1 MALPSAATPKYKL
14 VIPSL
19 KKSVTYRQ
27 FLVKEE
33 KALLIAQHSEDPDVM
48 LDTLKGVIASCITEK
63 INVDDLALFD
73 VEYIFA
79 QLRAKSVGEI
89 VDLVLKCD
97 TCTDP
102 LATVKYSIDLT
113 KLSVDIAEGHDKKIL
128 LFDDVGVIMKY
139 PSFSMIKRM
148 EGIDTDNIDGLFEVI
163 CLCIEAVYNSEE
175 MFYARDQSMEE
186 LRDFVNNLTQTQF
199 KKLQRFFD
207 TMPKLEQRVVFKCPL
222 CHKDHDKM
230 IRGLDSFF

>member
-33 KALLIAQHSEDPDVM
+33 KALLIAQHSEDPDTM
-48 LDTLKGVIASCITEK
+48 LDTLKAVISSCITEK
-63 INVDDLALFD
+63 INVDELALFD

-89 VDLVLKCD
+89 VDLILKCD
-97 TCTDP
+97 TCIDP

-113 KLSVDIAEGHDKKIL
+113 QLSVDVAADHSKKIP

-148 EGIDTDNIDGLFEVI
+148 ESINTDNIEGLFEVI
-163 CLCIEAVYNSEE
+163 CLCIEAIYNSEE
-175 MFYARDQSMEE
+175 MFYVQDQTPEE
-186 LRDFVNNLTQTQF
+186 LQDFVNNLTQAQF
-199 KKLQRFFD
+199 KKLQRFLD
-207 TMPKLEQRVVFKCPL
+207 TMPKLEQRVMFKCPL
-222 CHKDHDKM
+222 CHKDHDKY

>member
-19 KKSVTYRQ
+19 KKTVSFRQ

-33 KALLIAQHSEDPDVM
+33 KALLIAQHSEDPDTM
-48 LDTLKGVIASCITEK
+48 LDTLKAVIAACVTEK

-89 VDLVLKCD
+89 VELILKCD
-97 TCTDP
+97 TCTDQ
-102 LATVKYSIDLT
+102 LATVKYTIDLT
-113 KLSVDIAEGHDKKIL
+113 KLSVNVPDDHDKKIP

-139 PSFSMIKRM
+139 PSFSMIKKM
-148 EGIDTDNIDGLFEVI
+148 EGVNTDNIDGLFEVI
-163 CLCIEAVYNSEE
+163 CMCIEAVYNSEE
-175 MFYARDQSMEE
+175 MFYAVDQTTEE
-186 LRDFVNNLTQTQF
+186 LHDFVNNLTQAQF

-207 TMPKLEQRVVFKCPL
+207 TMPKLEQRVMFTCPQ
-222 CHKDHDKM
+222 CRKDHDKV

>member
-19 KKSVTYRQ
+19 KKTVTYRQ

-33 KALLIAQHSEDPDVM
+33 KALLIAQHSEDPDTM
-48 LDTLKGVIASCITEK
+48 LDTLKDVIAACITER
-63 INVDDLALFD
+63 INVDELALFD

-89 VDLVLKCD
+89 VDLILKCD

-102 LATVKYSIDLT
+102 LASVKYSIDLT
-113 KLSVDIAEGHDKKIL
+113 KLSVDMPNDHDKKIP

-139 PSFSMIKRM
+139 PSFSMIKKM
-148 EGIDTDNIDGLFEVI
+148 EGIDTNNIDGLFEVI

-175 MFYARDQSMEE
+175 MFYAQDQTTKE
-186 LRDFVNNLTQTQF
+186 LQDFVNNLTQSQF

-207 TMPKLEQRVVFKCPL
+207 TMPKLEQRVQFMCPV
-222 CHKDHDKM
+222 CHKEHDKM

>member
-19 KKSVTYRQ
+19 KKTVTYRQ

-33 KALLIAQHSEDPDVM
+33 KALLIAQHSEDPDTM
-48 LDTLKGVIASCITEK
+48 LDTLKAVILSCVTER
-63 INVDDLALFD
+63 INVDELALFD

-89 VDLVLKCD
+89 VDLILKCD
-97 TCTDP
+97 TCTDD
-102 LATVKYSIDLT
+102 LASVKYSIDLT
-113 KLSVDIAEGHDKKIL
+113 NLSVEVPSDHDKKIP

-139 PSFSMIKRM
+139 PSFSMIKKM
-148 EGIDTDNIDGLFEVI
+148 ESIDTDNIDGLFDVI
-163 CLCIEAVYNSEE
+163 CMCIEAVYNSEE
-175 MFYARDQSMEE
+175 MFYAQDQTTEE
-186 LRDFVNNLTQTQF
+186 LRDFVNNLTQAQF

-207 TMPKLEQRVVFKCPL
+207 TMPKLEQRVQFMCPV
-222 CHKDHDKM
+222 CRKEHDKM